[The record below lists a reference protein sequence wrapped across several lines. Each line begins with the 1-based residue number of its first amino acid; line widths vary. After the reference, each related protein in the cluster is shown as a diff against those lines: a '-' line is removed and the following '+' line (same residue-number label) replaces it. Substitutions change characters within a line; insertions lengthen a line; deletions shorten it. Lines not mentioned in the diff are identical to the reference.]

1 MCLGCILNFFGL
13 CSDMGT
19 VMESY
24 TCVIYFV
31 IFFNVTKV
39 DSGIGTWWIQV
50 DSSGFRWILIF
61 PIGRTLRHAQALAH
75 ARGGFSATTSPPYNI
90 KTGKEKFEFWEG
102 PVTSLR
108 KAGVE
113 F

>member
-1 MCLGCILNFFGL
+1 
-13 CSDMGT
+13 MGT

-61 PIGRTLRHAQALAH
+61 PIRRILRHA
-75 ARGGFSATTSPPYNI
+75 
-90 KTGKEKFEFWEG
+90 
-102 PVTSLR
+102 
-108 KAGVE
+108 
-113 F
+113 